1 MRAYIAALLATVALA
16 STKPQP
22 AGAWD
27 YRQGGEDW
35 DTVYAS
41 SLGLILFGEV
51 VIADNICGKATSTS

>member
-1 MRAYIAALLATVALA
+1 MRAYIAALLSTVAVA

-41 SLGLILFGEV
+41 T
-51 VIADNICGKATSTS
+51 ANNICGKATST

>member
-1 MRAYIAALLATVALA
+1 MRAYIATLLATVALA

-35 DTVYAS
+35 DTAYAS
-41 SLGLILFGEV
+41 TMGLILFGQV
-51 VIADNICGKATSTS
+51 V